1 MVETFTLYFNA
12 FRHFPQEDGERK
24 ISFLELLGISWA
36 LHIVYAF
43 YSVFA
48 LYLGVKSY
56 DFLSNSK
63 DFSHMVLTSFNF
75 TFQKWSLLTTLFS
88 VVFYPFIFQFAYRF
102 WKGSFKFYANIFD
115 YSEDVDS
122 ESFGEKCDDILST
135 AFSSNLFLL
144 LPIAGNVLSNIAITY
159 FLFTGLKRKLE
170 FTSLQASLIVIT
182 PLFILFLL
190 AIFSASYFVFLLTL
204 I

>member
-1 MVETFTLYFNA
+1 MVETLTLYFNA
-12 FRHFPQEDGERK
+12 FRHFPREDGERK

-36 LHIVYAF
+36 LHMVYAF

-48 LYLGVKSY
+48 LFLGVKSY
-56 DFLSNSK
+56 DYLSSSK

-102 WKGSFKFYANIFD
+102 WKGCFKFYANIFD
-115 YSEDVDS
+115 YEDEMFD
-122 ESFGEKCDDILST
+122 EKCDDILST
-135 AFSSNLFLL
+135 SFASNLFLI
-144 LPIAGNVLSNIAITY
+144 LPIAGNVLSNISMTY
-159 FLFTGLKRKLE
+159 FLFTGLKRKFE
-170 FTSLQASLIVIT
+170 FTSLQATLVVIT